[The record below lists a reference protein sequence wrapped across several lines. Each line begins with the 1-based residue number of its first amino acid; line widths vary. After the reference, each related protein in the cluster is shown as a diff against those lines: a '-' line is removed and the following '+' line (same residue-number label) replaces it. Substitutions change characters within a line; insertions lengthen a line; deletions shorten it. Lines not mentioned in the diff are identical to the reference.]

1 MSSWFGARAEACA
14 YRRHKCSL
22 RKNNWK
28 GCAELSCCL
37 AHVMDINLGEEDH
50 GVLTD
55 LGSSNDCGWQAI
67 GKTCIVEEPMISIVV
82 SMAQSQLERWSL
94 ASGGELPR
102 SKVLPNVE
110 GLLTWLYIYFFH
122 GLALQQINILVYPW
136 SNFGL
141 LWLGQQLSDL
151 VPSSESLRPRQA
163 LALWGSDPRANIQS
177 KTVCYDHCLF
187 EW

>member
-1 MSSWFGARAEACA
+1 MLRFQVSLSLLHPRTRTCTRHTHISLAAAKFGLVDNSCNITLTFGGTQILHASRITRELKPFFLFLLSTQRCTQCYWSTNTMSSWFGARAEACA

-82 SMAQSQLERWSL
+82 SMAQSQLER
-94 ASGGELPR
+94 
-102 SKVLPNVE
+102 
-110 GLLTWLYIYFFH
+110 
-122 GLALQQINILVYPW
+122 
-136 SNFGL
+136 
-141 LWLGQQLSDL
+141 
-151 VPSSESLRPRQA
+151 
-163 LALWGSDPRANIQS
+163 
-177 KTVCYDHCLF
+177 
-187 EW
+187 

>member
-1 MSSWFGARAEACA
+1 MLRFQVSLSLSHPRTRTCTRHTHISLAAAKFGLVDNSCNITLTFGGTQILHASRITRELKPFFCSFSQLNDAPNVTGPQTPCHRGLELEQRHVHD
-14 YRRHKCSL
+14 RRHKCSL

-82 SMAQSQLERWSL
+82 SMAQSQLER
-94 ASGGELPR
+94 
-102 SKVLPNVE
+102 
-110 GLLTWLYIYFFH
+110 
-122 GLALQQINILVYPW
+122 
-136 SNFGL
+136 
-141 LWLGQQLSDL
+141 
-151 VPSSESLRPRQA
+151 
-163 LALWGSDPRANIQS
+163 
-177 KTVCYDHCLF
+177 
-187 EW
+187 